1 MVRSEVEVSMGIHS
15 IILFSL
21 SVSIGSSAI
30 AADSDPL
37 RVATTTSVRSSGL
50 LGVLVPAFQK
60 ASGYKVELKVV
71 GTGRAL
77 RLGRR
82 TTHE

>member
-1 MVRSEVEVSMGIHS
+1 MVRSEVEVSMRIHG

-21 SVSIGSSAI
+21 SVLIGSSAI

-50 LGVLVPAFQK
+50 LDVLVPAFQK

-77 RLGRR
+77 RLGRLV
-82 TTHE
+82 